1 MGVDELCNVTFRA
14 VGSTKKLS
22 GQVLKEWKVKHTR
35 FRGIILRKIIKT
47 AFGGF
52 LTQLDA
58 KKKAGCLNKLLGTYD
73 QVMWLCLSIA
83 YIVPQLPTTDDSDS
97 CLK

>member
-1 MGVDELCNVTFRA
+1 M
-14 VGSTKKLS
+14 
-22 GQVLKEWKVKHTR
+22 KHTR

-58 KKKAGCLNKLLGTYD
+58 KKKAGCLYKLLGTYD